1 MQLLLKLSGT
11 LRQFVSQEILGKWL
25 GTNYHEMLMQCSRQL
40 AKLSFSIQQMSLSEV
55 QHHQALTKMLF
66 GLGSFEL
73 QLWVCA
79 LAYQC
84 GLPDP
89 FCLGDHILI
98 SCEILQVQKPN
109 ESCLLNSLQPKI
121 FKYLLYS
128 QTYQYAD
135 RPEMT

>member
-1 MQLLLKLSGT
+1 
-11 LRQFVSQEILGKWL
+11 
-25 GTNYHEMLMQCSRQL
+25 
-40 AKLSFSIQQMSLSEV
+40 
-55 QHHQALTKMLF
+55 MLF

-98 SCEILQVQKPN
+98 SCEILQVQKPILSIKFTATQN
-109 ESCLLNSLQPKI
+109 FQIPTVFTNLPICRTTWNDLKWLEATWNDLQRARNDLKWPTVIKKWTETTYKQEATWNNLQRTHSN
-121 FKYLLYS
+121 FMEPLYLKNNRLEDS
-128 QTYQYAD
+128 
-135 RPEMT
+135 

>member
-1 MQLLLKLSGT
+1 
-11 LRQFVSQEILGKWL
+11 
-25 GTNYHEMLMQCSRQL
+25 
-40 AKLSFSIQQMSLSEV
+40 
-55 QHHQALTKMLF
+55 MLF

-84 GLPDP
+84 GLSDP

-128 QTYQYAD
+128 QTYQYAEQ
-135 RPEMT
+135 PEMT